1 MAPKDEERAGWM
13 EGGVREGEGGVG
25 LVRVLAWLLRTR
37 EKKTTNKDKLP
48 SYDQSKKLTT
58 RRHFYLNA
66 FSVIFLSNGKPKLL
80 GN

>member
-37 EKKTTNKDKLP
+37 EKKNNEQRQTT
-48 SYDQSKKLTT
+48 
-58 RRHFYLNA
+58 
-66 FSVIFLSNGKPKLL
+66 LL
-80 GN
+80 WPE